1 MDSEP
6 FMTALKA
13 AIDRLRQLASED
25 AQLRTQ
31 LRRMAEAIFEITD
44 IPDQPAGAVQQ
55 PVAREPPVV
64 HVAAERV
71 SPVETEERV
80 PAPAPAVAPDAH
92 LSAPPPIVLPE
103 QTLGQ
108 AEPAVDPALVTYPA
122 RWRKTTDCA
131 FSLIEARC
139 RLKAEGARWAVTR
152 RRLVAEGA
160 NFRTEIEP
168 KEQDIISRAGSLEDC
183 LLWMCQL
190 SGTSLNRYE
199 EVARCFDVVADIL
212 SVVKQ
217 AQDEPEFERS
227 LDLLAEAQS
236 VLRVVIA
243 AIDGPTDTD
252 QVLVCNWLET
262 AAIDR
267 QMFAQ
272 RYKRIDDPADRSQSA
287 DLASRIEALHC
298 EARAMRRRAEEHRK
312 SAATA

>member
-6 FMTALKA
+6 FTTALNA
-13 AIDRLRQLASED
+13 VIHRLRQLASED

-31 LRRMAEAIFEITD
+31 LRRMAEAVLEITD
-44 IPDQPAGAVQQ
+44 LPDQPTVAVKE
-55 PVAREPPVV
+55 PVAQEPPVV
-64 HVAAERV
+64 QVAAEV
-71 SPVETEERV
+71 ISPVKTEE
-80 PAPAPAVAPDAH
+80 PAPAPAVVPEAH

-103 QTLGQ
+103 RTLGQ
-108 AEPAVDPALVTYPA
+108 AEPTVEAALITHPT

-183 LLWMCQL
+183 FLWMCQL
-190 SGTSLNRYE
+190 SGASLNRYE
-199 EVARCFDVVADIL
+199 DLARCFDAVADIL

-217 AQDEPEFERS
+217 ARDEPEFERS

-236 VLRVVIA
+236 VLRVAIA

-252 QVLVCNWLET
+252 QVLVSNWLET
-262 AAIDR
+262 TAIDR
-267 QMFAQ
+267 QMFMQ
-272 RYKRIDDPADRSQSA
+272 RSMRIENPADRCQSA
-287 DLASRIEALHC
+287 DLASRIETLHS
-298 EARAMRRRAEEHRK
+298 EAQAMRRRAQGIR
-312 SAATA
+312 

>member
-6 FMTALKA
+6 FVTALKA
-13 AIDRLRQLASED
+13 AIHRLRQLASED

-44 IPDQPAGAVQQ
+44 IPDQPAVAVQE
-55 PVAREPPVV
+55 PVAQEPPVGQ
-64 HVAAERV
+64 VAAEV
-71 SPVETEERV
+71 ISPVETQEPA
-80 PAPAPAVAPDAH
+80 PAPAPAVVPEAH

-103 QTLGQ
+103 QNLGQ
-108 AEPAVDPALVTYPA
+108 AEPAVEPARITHPT
-122 RWRKTTDCA
+122 RWRKTTNCA

-190 SGTSLNRYE
+190 SGTSPNRYE
-199 EVARCFDVVADIL
+199 DVARCFDAVADIL

-217 AQDEPEFERS
+217 ARDEPEFERRWTCWLRPNPFFGS
-227 LDLLAEAQS
+227 LSPLSMVPPIRIKCWCPTGWKRPQS
-236 VLRVVIA
+236 I
-243 AIDGPTDTD
+243 GKCS
-252 QVLVCNWLET
+252 CNATSESMIQQTEVNRPIWHLGLKHSIPKLGQCGGE
-262 AAIDR
+262 R
-267 QMFAQ
+267 E
-272 RYKRIDDPADRSQSA
+272 R
-287 DLASRIEALHC
+287 
-298 EARAMRRRAEEHRK
+298 RK
-312 SAATA
+312 SLATA